1 MAEGRVVHLKREP
14 YDVRIDRATRWGNPF
29 KLGASPTSPLTP
41 EEERTLVINR
51 YREWATTSQDG
62 RARWV
67 REHVHELRGKTLGC
81 WCAPSG
87 GVTAKDTPWC
97 CHGQVLL
104 ELAVQDGGEGE
115 RDG

>member
-29 KLGASPTSPLTP
+29 KLGASPTSPLSP
-41 EEERTLVINR
+41 EEERELVINR

-62 RARWV
+62 RARWI

-81 WCAPSG
+81 WCSP
-87 GVTAKDTPWC
+87 KP
-97 CHGQVLL
+97 CHGDVLL
-104 ELAVQDGGEGE
+104 ELAAQGGGEGE
-115 RDG
+115 RG